1 MVCNQERAIMSRVQY
16 KDKYHKIHQTLCF
29 NDSGKSL
36 AFCTHCCAIR
46 LSFVLVGSIE
56 FKEEKGPLL
65 KSLFNFLALHSREL
79 LSI

>member
-1 MVCNQERAIMSRVQY
+1 MSRVQY
-16 KDKYHKIHQTLCF
+16 EDKYYKIHQTLCF
-29 NDSGKSL
+29 NDSEKSL

-46 LSFVLVGSIE
+46 LSFVPVGSIE